1 VLSYNI
7 LCRKYATPQ
16 IYGYTPS
23 WALDWDYR
31 KELILSEILS
41 WSADIVCLQ
50 EVEMCQYEDIIGETL
65 KHQGNYDGVFFPKS
79 RAKTMS
85 EKERRVVDGC
95 ATFYKADK

>member
-1 VLSYNI
+1 M
-7 LCRKYATPQ
+7 
-16 IYGYTPS
+16 G
-23 WALDWDYR
+23 
-31 KELILSEILS
+31 E
-41 WSADIVCLQ
+41 
-50 EVEMCQYEDIIGETL
+50 YEEFIGETL